1 MLNLTTLVAVS
12 IAGTVATPLNALPG
26 ILIERDYSKTPQV
39 AIREIAPGT
48 TFDSG
53 YICTGCDP
61 TKFLPAPAYEL
72 TPERRALLNT
82 IRFAEGTWTENSQDG
97 YRVLFGGRMV
107 SSLDKHPNQIQ
118 YSSRYTS
125 AAAGAYQFLPG
136 TWNEAAKELKLPD
149 FSPSNQDQAALY
161 LIERRNALRLADSG
175 KITPTLIAKLAPEW
189 ASLPTYSGN
198 SYYGQPVKRYDE
210 LRRFYEENLAN
221 LRQGAS

>member
-12 IAGTVATPLNALPG
+12 LVGTAATPLNGLTEFNRLEYPV
-26 ILIERDYSKTPQV
+26 PQKV
-39 AIREIAPGT
+39 AIKGLPPDLPLGI
-48 TFDSG
+48 DS
-53 YICTGCDP
+53 ICTGCDP

-107 SSLDKHPNQIQ
+107 SSLDKHPNQTQ

-136 TWNEAAKELKLPD
+136 TWSEAARELNLSD
-149 FSPSNQDQAALY
+149 FGPGSQDQAALY
-161 LIERRNALRLADSG
+161 LIERRNALSLADSG

-189 ASLPTYSGN
+189 ASLPTYGGN
-198 SYYGQPVKRYDE
+198 SYYSQPVKRYED
-210 LRRFYEENLAN
+210 LRRFYESNLAM

>member
-12 IAGTVATPLNALPG
+12 IVGTVATPLSGFTEIPRLK
-26 ILIERDYSKTPQV
+26 YSVPQQI
-39 AIREIAPGT
+39 AIREIAPRT

-82 IRFAEGTWTENSQDG
+82 IRFAEGTWTENGQDG

-107 SSLDKHPNQIQ
+107 ASLDKHPNQIQ

-136 TWNEAAKELKLPD
+136 TWSEAAKKLNLSD
-149 FSPSNQDQAALY
+149 FGPGSQDQAALY
-161 LIERRNALRLADSG
+161 LIERRNALGLADSG

-189 ASLPTYSGN
+189 ASLPTYGGN
-198 SYYGQPVKRYDE
+198 SYYGQPVKRYED
-210 LRRFYEENLAN
+210 LRRFYESNLAM
-221 LRQGAS
+221 LRQEAS

>member
-12 IAGTVATPLNALPG
+12 LAGTVATPLNGLTEFNRLEYPV
-26 ILIERDYSKTPQV
+26 PQKV
-39 AIREIAPGT
+39 AIRGLSTGLPLGL
-48 TFDSG
+48 DP
-53 YICTGCDP
+53 ICTGCDP

-82 IRFAEGTWTENSQDG
+82 IRFAEGTWTENSRDG
-97 YRVLFGGRMV
+97 YRILFGGRMV
-107 SSLDKHPNQIQ
+107 SSLEKHPNQIQ
-118 YSSRYTS
+118 YSVSYAS

-136 TWNEAAKELKLPD
+136 TWDEASKKLNLSD
-149 FSPSNQDQAALY
+149 FGPGSQDQAALY
-161 LIERRNALRLADSG
+161 LVERRNALRLADSG

-198 SYYGQPVKRYDE
+198 SFYGQPVKRYDD

-221 LRQGAS
+221 LRREAS

>member
-12 IAGTVATPLNALPG
+12 LVGTAATPLNGLTEFNRLEYPVPQKIAIRGLSPG
-26 ILIERDYSKTPQV
+26 IPL
-39 AIREIAPGT
+39 GL
-48 TFDSG
+48 DS
-53 YICTGCDP
+53 ICTGCDP

-82 IRFAEGTWTENSQDG
+82 IRFAEGTWTENSRDG
-97 YRVLFGGRMV
+97 YRILFGGCMV
-107 SSLDKHPNQIQ
+107 SSLEKHPNQIQ
-118 YSSRYTS
+118 YSPRYTS

-136 TWNEAAKELKLPD
+136 TWDEASKKLNLSD
-149 FSPSNQDQAALY
+149 FGPGSQDQAALY
-161 LIERRNALRLADSG
+161 LVERRNALRLADSG

-198 SYYGQPVKRYDE
+198 SYYGQPVKRYDD

-221 LRQGAS
+221 LRREAS

>member
-12 IAGTVATPLNALPG
+12 IAGTAVNPFNASTEFSNG
-26 ILIERDYSKTPQV
+26 EKYFTPQV
-39 AIREIAPGT
+39 VAIRDLPPGLPLGI
-48 TFDSG
+48 DP
-53 YICTGCDP
+53 ICTGCDP

-82 IRFAEGTWTENSQDG
+82 IRFAEGTWTENGQDG

-107 SSLDKHPNQIQ
+107 SSLDRHPNQIQ

-136 TWNEAAKELKLPD
+136 TWDEASKKLNLSD
-149 FSPSNQDQAALY
+149 FGPGSQDQAALY
-161 LIERRNALRLADSG
+161 LIERRNALHLADSG

-198 SYYGQPVKRYDE
+198 SYYGQPVKRYDD

>member
-12 IAGTVATPLNALPG
+12 IVGTAVGPQSSLPWTPT
-26 ILIERDYSKTPQV
+26 EYKYSAPQKV
-39 AIREIAPGT
+39 AIREITPTLPLGI
-48 TFDSG
+48 DP
-53 YICTGCDP
+53 ICTGCDP

-107 SSLDKHPNQIQ
+107 SSLDRHPNQIQ

-136 TWNEAAKELKLPD
+136 TWDEASKKLNLSD
-149 FSPSNQDQAALY
+149 FGPGSQDQAAIY
-161 LIERRNALRLADSG
+161 LIERRKALSLADSG

-198 SYYGQPVKRYDE
+198 SYYGQPVKRYED
-210 LRRFYEENLAN
+210 LRRFYEENLAS